1 MKNRTGIRYGLAVLL
16 VAVTGYG
23 ILELSL
29 RSAEA
34 ESPSRQQ
41 VLDRL
46 DWMRQNQRGMWNVV
60 PEEGRF
66 LHDLIVEN
74 KVQRVLEVGTS
85 NGYSGIWMALALGE
99 TGGRMTTLEFDEGR
113 AGLARE
119 NFRRTGMDGRV
130 ELILGDA
137 MKTIPLQKG
146 PFDLVFL
153 DAAKDQYIDY
163 LDYVLPMVRPG
174 GFIVAHNVE
183 SHKSQLLDFLPVSA
197 TTRNW
202 RRRSRFSARE
212 ASPSAGSRPSRSGR
226 GDHFVANFSAKVR
239 IIVIM
244 KAAEFTSFV
253 RSRHF
258 RKDWA
263 FRAVGRMPNW
273 ARGI

>member
-1 MKNRTGIRYGLAVLL
+1 MKNRTSVWVWRCGWVGLLAVA
-16 VAVTGYG
+16 AVIGYG
-23 ILELSL
+23 I
-29 RSAEA
+29 SALAFPTPRA
-34 ESPSRQQ
+34 ESPSRRQ

-66 LHDLIVEN
+66 LHDLIVEHN
-74 KVQRVLEVGTS
+74 VQRVLEVGTS
-85 NGYSGIWMALALGE
+85 NGYSGVWMALALGE

-183 SHKSQLLDFLPVSA
+183 SHKSQLLDFLARVRNDAQLETTLKILGPGGFSVS
-197 TTRNW
+197 RKQ
-202 RRRSRFSARE
+202 
-212 ASPSAGSRPSRSGR
+212 
-226 GDHFVANFSAKVR
+226 AK
-239 IIVIM
+239 
-244 KAAEFTSFV
+244 
-253 RSRHF
+253 
-258 RKDWA
+258 
-263 FRAVGRMPNW
+263 P
-273 ARGI
+273 